1 MATVQILDDMI
12 IVRIQEEDAEKDY
25 WPRVRSYCRAT
36 YLVLQIPVGWPYYKH
51 RTRRPNP

>member
-12 IVRIQEEDAEKDY
+12 IVRIQEEDAQKDY

-36 YLVLQIPVGWPYYKH
+36 YLVLQIPV
-51 RTRRPNP
+51 R